1 MPCLQNQHAAHSPR
15 AELLVRP
22 PRREIE
28 ARQPAVRDL
37 HSPAPQKFVGAI
49 PYSGK
54 TQPHAVFRKDI
65 KIEIKNRLVPF
76 RQHKGA
82 AHLVFLVSMEAEP
95 DIPNELAFSEG
106 AQADGVLL
114 EPQ

>member
-28 ARQPAVRDL
+28 ARQTAVRDL
-37 HSPAPQKFVGAI
+37 HSPAAQKFVGAI

-54 TQPHAVFRKDI
+54 TQTHAVFRKDV
-65 KIEIKNRLVPF
+65 KIEIKDRLVPF
-76 RQHKGA
+76 RQHKGTP
-82 AHLVFLVSMEAEP
+82 HLVLLISVEAEP
-95 DIPNELAFSEG
+95 DVPNEL
-106 AQADGVLL
+106 
-114 EPQ
+114 